1 MNSEKLTQT
10 HCKQSFKKR
19 KKVLELSC
27 CVFELTTKTPI
38 FTAMNSKVIAVI
50 PSRYDSSRFPGK
62 PLAIIQG
69 KSMIQRVYEQAKS
82 CKDLDDVIVATDD
95 QRIYSHV
102 ESFGG
107 KVAMTSN
114 THESGTD
121 RCGEVLNKYKDEVA
135 IVVNIQGD
143 EPFIQ
148 AEQISNLINAFKD
161 ESVDIST
168 LAKKIE
174 TDSQLHD
181 PNLVKVVKQ
190 TNSFALYFSR
200 SPIPYYRSSEKT
212 NWCES
217 HDYFK
222 HVGIYAYRATSLQ
235 KLVQLP
241 ASKLEKSESLEQL
254 RWLENGYKIHVGN
267 TLHESIG
274 IDTPED
280 LAAVNNKL

>member
-1 MNSEKLTQT
+1 MN
-10 HCKQSFKKR
+10 F
-19 KKVLELSC
+19 
-27 CVFELTTKTPI
+27 
-38 FTAMNSKVIAVI
+38 KVIAVI

-62 PLAIIQG
+62 PLADIQG

-107 KVAMTSN
+107 KVAMTSS

-121 RCGEVLNKYKDEVA
+121 RCGEVLKNYKGEVA
-135 IVVNIQGD
+135 VVVNIQGD

-148 AEQISNLINAFKD
+148 AEQISALVNVFKD
-161 ESVDIST
+161 EAVDIST

-174 TDSQLHD
+174 IDEQLHD

-190 TNSFALYFSR
+190 ANSFALYFSR
-200 SPIPYYRSSEKT
+200 SPIPYYRGKTNT
-212 NWCES
+212 NWCEN

-222 HVGIYAYRATSLQ
+222 HVGIYAYRANVLEE
-235 KLVQLP
+235 LVQLAP
-241 ASKLEKSESLEQL
+241 SALEKTESLEQL